1 MKTAREWAQREF
13 SGARL
18 GDPRRTER
26 AIELAACAA
35 ERPAGT
41 VTAAVRGEAA
51 REGAFR
57 FLRNAH
63 VGVGA
68 LAQSSHAATVRRC
81 SQERLVFVA
90 VDQCSVGLTDRLGKK
105 DFGPVG
111 TRPDA
116 QIRGLQAMTALAI
129 SESGRV
135 WGVCGQRWW
144 RRSDTKSPHF
154 GRDRRPSR
162 QRESSLWTDVIDDVE
177 ERVGEAR
184 SSVKPWY
191 QLDRG
196 GDAGPT
202 LLKAAQEGLYLTVRA
217 AYDRNLADDEDEC
230 IRLRAAVASAKPI
243 ARFPHYLRP
252 AAAQRAGHSPL
263 RPRQL
268 EIRVRAVTLAVT
280 DYGPRPK
287 KAGDRRHAVDCWAV
301 SLREISPPPGARRLE
316 WLLLTTYPV
325 RSVADALKVA
335 WGYSL
340 RWRVEE
346 FHKTWKSGAC
356 HLERS
361 QLRSCASFQ
370 RWATLLAAVAA
381 RIERLKQ
388 AARLQ
393 PGSPALEHATRDEI
407 DGAIVLTERCKWK
420 LGAELTI
427 EQFVLLVANVGGY
440 TGRSSGGPPGS
451 IVIARGLDRVTAAAT
466 AFAATRGRKQI

>member
-1 MKTAREWAQREF
+1 MSNGQSWARQEF
-13 SGARL
+13 GAAEL

-26 AIELAACAA
+26 AVELAARAA

-41 VTAAVRGEAA
+41 VTGVVQGEAA

-63 VGVGA
+63 VSVES
-68 LAQSSHAATVRRC
+68 LARSSHCATMDRSRN
-81 SQERLVFVA
+81 ERMVFVA
-90 VDQCSVGLTDRLGKK
+90 VDQCSLAVTDRLGKK

-116 QIRGLQAMTALAI
+116 QVRGLQAMTALAI

-135 WGVCGQRWW
+135 LGVCGQKWW
-144 RRSDTKSPHF
+144 RRSDQKSPRF
-154 GRDRRPSR
+154 SRDKRPAR
-162 QRESSLWTDVIDDVE
+162 ERESSLWAEVIDDVE
-177 ERVGEAR
+177 DRVFQAR
-184 SSVKPWY
+184 ASLKPWY

-202 LLKAAQEGLYLTVRA
+202 LLKAVQEQLYLTVRA
-217 AYDRNLADDEDEC
+217 AYDRTLADDEDDYVQ
-230 IRLRAAVASAKPI
+230 LRAAVAAEKPV
-243 ARFPHYLRP
+243 AHFAHYLRP
-252 AAAQRAGHSPL
+252 AAAKRAGHSPL
-263 RPRQL
+263 RPRHL

-280 DYGPRPK
+280 DYGPHPK
-287 KAGDRRHAVDCWAV
+287 KGERRQAVDCWAV
-301 SLREISPPPGARRLE
+301 SLREVSPPPGVRRLD

-325 RSVADALKVA
+325 RSVNDALKVA

-340 RWRVEE
+340 RWRIEE

-356 HLERS
+356 DLERS
-361 QLRSCASFQ
+361 QLRSCAAFQ

-388 AARLQ
+388 AARQ
-393 PGSPALEHATRDEI
+393 QSGNPALDYASRDEI
-407 DGAIVLTERCKWK
+407 DGAIALTERCKWK
-420 LGAELTI
+420 LGQELTI
-427 EQFVLLVANVGGY
+427 EQFVLLVANIGGY

-451 IVIARGLDRVTAAAT
+451 IVIARGLDRVTAAA
-466 AFAATRGRKQI
+466 AGLAAARGTKHI